1 MRGLRK
7 FDNCIY
13 HNEKLLS
20 EKEKIETM
28 YKIIHKKFL
37 QDRGC
42 EDIASKIYQHF
53 IDVNWISKEYF
64 ENSSP
69 AEQVRDYI
77 AGMTDRYFE
86 RVFKE
91 IMLPKRVTTFTSN
104 GDL

>member
-1 MRGLRK
+1 
-7 FDNCIY
+7 
-13 HNEKLLS
+13 
-20 EKEKIETM
+20 M
-28 YKIIHKKFL
+28 YKIIYKKFL
-37 QDRGC
+37 EDR
-42 EDIASKIYQHF
+42 ED
-53 IDVNWISKEYF
+53 WISKEYF

-104 GDL
+104 GGL